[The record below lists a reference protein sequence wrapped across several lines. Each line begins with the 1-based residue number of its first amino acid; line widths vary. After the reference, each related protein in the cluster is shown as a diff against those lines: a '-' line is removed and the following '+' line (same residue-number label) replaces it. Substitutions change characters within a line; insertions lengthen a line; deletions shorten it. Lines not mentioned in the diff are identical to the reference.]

1 MNASILTLIAVVA
14 LILLSAAFSGLTL
27 GLLSLNV
34 FELKRK
40 AELGDKEAARVY
52 PIRKR
57 GNELLVALIIGN
69 VFVNSALTVM
79 LNSFLAGAIAVVIS
93 TVLIT
98 VFGEILPQA
107 LLKKHGLAFSARFAF
122 YIDKWLLIV
131 KPLSILPTKLL
142 DRTVG
147 GEQPTIYSNNE
158 IVKIIEEH
166 EESKDSDIE
175 EDELRIVANALNFG
189 DKLIEDVMTPKS
201 VVMTVKSSDVIGPI
215 LLEEL
220 HESGNSRF
228 PVLDKGG
235 QDIIGLLY
243 IRNLIQIGSSK
254 KTKVRDVME
263 DKVYFVNEKEK
274 LDHALNAFIRTKNHL
289 FVVVN
294 EFSEMVG
301 VITIEDII
309 EEIIGQEIVDEFDK
323 YGDMR
328 AVAKIRGKKAS
339 KNTANT
345 RE

>member
-1 MNASILTLIAVVA
+1 MDSIFRLLAVVG
-14 LILLSAAFSGLTL
+14 LIGLSAVFSGLTL

-40 AELGDKEAARVY
+40 AELGDKQAAKVY

-69 VFVNSALTVM
+69 VFVNAALTVM
-79 LNSFLAGAIAVVIS
+79 LNSFLAGLIAVILS

-98 VFGEILPQA
+98 MFGEILPQA
-107 LLKKHGLAFSARFAF
+107 LLKKHGLSFSARFAF
-122 YIDKWLLIV
+122 YINQWLLII
-131 KPLSILPTKLL
+131 KPLSYLPTKLL

-166 EESKDSDIE
+166 EESKESDIE

-201 VVMTVKSSDVIGPI
+201 VVRMVEAVDVIGPT
-215 LLEEL
+215 LLKEL
-220 HESGNSRF
+220 HDSGNSRF
-228 PVLDKGG
+228 PVLDKNG
-235 QDIIGLLY
+235 QDIVGILY
-243 IRNLIQIGSSK
+243 IRNLIKLGASK
-254 KTKVRDVME
+254 TTKVSELMDE
-263 DKVYFVNEKEK
+263 KVYFVNENEK

-301 VITIEDII
+301 IITIEDII
-309 EEIIGQEIVDEFDK
+309 EEIIGQEIVDEFDRF
-323 YGDMR
+323 GDMR
-328 AVAKIRGKKAS
+328 AVAKKRAKK
-339 KNTANT
+339 NVANT
-345 RE
+345 PPSE